1 MNFQKLLPGAIN
13 LPGVFAIIGDILV
26 KVRGSRVKVQFW
38 TPLLAGELAKL
49 WKKCTAQVCRCGFT
63 DFECVWHTISWSHWN
78 KCLRPVRILHGFGF
92 TSAVAAHHGP
102 SPAFQTIILDRA
114 CPGSILKDSRH
125 PGGGQKVFPGF
136 LEMHHFCPANRSTHQ
151 VL

>member
-1 MNFQKLLPGAIN
+1 MNRECVRWLKCPTDCATAMKLIKLIWCAGILLARSWENQLTFGTDEARKEHSGHQVSSQRTNLCKMVTAQCLLGAWWQQSRAGKVLN
-13 LPGVFAIIGDILV
+13 VLTILV
-26 KVRGSRVKVQFW
+26 
-38 TPLLAGELAKL
+38 
-49 WKKCTAQVCRCGFT
+49 
-63 DFECVWHTISWSHWN
+63 
-78 KCLRPVRILHGFGF
+78 
-92 TSAVAAHHGP
+92 VAAHHGP

>member
-49 WKKCTAQVCRCGFT
+49 
-63 DFECVWHTISWSHWN
+63 
-78 KCLRPVRILHGFGF
+78 
-92 TSAVAAHHGP
+92 
-102 SPAFQTIILDRA
+102 
-114 CPGSILKDSRH
+114 
-125 PGGGQKVFPGF
+125 
-136 LEMHHFCPANRSTHQ
+136 
-151 VL
+151 